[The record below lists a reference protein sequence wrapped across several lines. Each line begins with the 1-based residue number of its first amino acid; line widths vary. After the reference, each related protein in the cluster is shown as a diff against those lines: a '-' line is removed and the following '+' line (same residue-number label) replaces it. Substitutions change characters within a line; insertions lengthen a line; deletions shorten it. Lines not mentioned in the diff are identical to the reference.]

1 MSYAIFA
8 QGLTHQDGKL
18 GRLILEQLLLILS
31 NVKQFL

>member
-8 QGLTHQDGKL
+8 QGLTYQDGKL
-18 GRLILEQLLLILS
+18 GCLFLEQLLLIFS